1 MHAHDERDQFSPP
14 QPPGRMRAVAL
25 AVLVHAA
32 LIAALTLGVNWTTTA
47 DQPAVEAEIWDSV
60 PRQAAPA
67 EVAPP
72 PPPTPPTP
80 TEPPPPPVAVVPPP
94 PPPPPPRAQEKPDTR
109 EADIAI
115 EREKKRL
122 EQEKRERAEQQE
134 REKRERE
141 RREKLEAE
149 KKERLEQERKE
160 RLQKEKE
167 REKERELKEKQAA
180 EQKRAEQKKQAD
192 EKRRAEEAEAKR
204 KAEADADAKRKAEAD
219 AKRRADAQAKE
230 LEKQRAENMRRL
242 QGLAGATGG
251 ENATGKDKVSS
262 GPSGSYGGKVAAK
275 VKPNIVYPD
284 AISGNPRAVVEVRAA
299 PDGTIVGKKL
309 IQSSGNKAWDDA
321 VLRALDKTETLPRDV
336 DGRVPSSLEIGFRP
350 QD

>member
-14 QPPGRMRAVAL
+14 SPPGRLRAVSL
-25 AVLVHAA
+25 AVVVHAA
-32 LIAALTLGVNWTTTA
+32 LIAALTMGVNWTTTT
-47 DQPAVEAEIWDSV
+47 DQPAVEAELWSAV
-60 PRQAAPA
+60 PQQAAPA
-67 EVAPP
+67 LVAPP
-72 PPPTPPTP
+72 PPPAPPTP
-80 TEPPPPPVAVVPPP
+80 AEPPPPPAAVVPP

-122 EQEKRERAEQQE
+122 EQEKKERQQQLE

-141 RREKLEAE
+141 RKEDERR
-149 KKERLEQERKE
+149 ERLEQEKKE
-160 RLQKEKE
+160 RLQKEKAEQQKAE
-167 REKERELKEKQAA
+167 REKERLEKLDKQKQLADDKKRQAQEAQRKQEALEKASAQAA
-180 EQKRAEQKKQAD
+180 EA
-192 EKRRAEEAEAKR
+192 RRQENI
-204 KAEADADAKRKAEAD
+204 
-219 AKRRADAQAKE
+219 RR
-230 LEKQRAENMRRL
+230 M

-251 ENATGKDKVSS
+251 ENATGTALRNS

-275 VKPNIVYPD
+275 VRPNIVYPD
-284 AISGNPRAVVEVRAA
+284 AIAGNPRAVVQVRAA

-321 VLRALDKTETLPRDV
+321 VLRALDKTESLPRDV
-336 DGRVPSSLEIGFRP
+336 DGRVPSTLEIGFRP